1 MALAPRLDLRQ
12 SQSLVMTPQLQ
23 QAIKLLALSNIEIET
38 YIAGELEKNP
48 LLELARG
55 GAGQDGDGSRE
66 PDALPEVAHFTGEAA
81 SDAMMRD
88 DAVATD
94 NPLDNDS
101 TLQDRGDG
109 DDAAPASMRGEGAG
123 SLSDATRMSQGYAED
138 GPDFENFAG
147 REFGLPQ
154 HLIDSARRRHWGSA
168 EP

>member
-38 YIAGELEKNP
+38 YIASELEKNP

-55 GAGQDGDGSRE
+55 GAGQDTDGQQE
-66 PDALPEVAHFTGEAA
+66 PEAPEQTAFTAEAA

-101 TLQDRGDG
+101 AFQDRSDG
-109 DDAAPASMRGEGAG
+109 EDAAPASMRGEGAG
-123 SLSDATRMSQGYAED
+123 SASGAEHLSQGYAED

-147 REFGLPQ
+147 GDVGLHE
-154 HLIDSARRRHWGSA
+154 HLMDQPRLIHQMLV
-168 EP
+168 